1 MTTKSVNTDAA
12 RYRALRREEVMVS
25 MTHDGN
31 TGSTPWLE
39 GDELDKC
46 ADSLL
51 AATPLEPFIEQAQPE
66 AITDAVMQ
74 VYHRTSVGDALDYSD
89 IYDAVKAVLAAPVA
103 AQAQPVTVGEA
114 LESAR
119 WRNALVG
126 LCDTDRID
134 SPEQAIANVKRRMW
148 PMGLTQQP
156 SSGADTDVRKI
167 LLDVVPGLDGMGHEV
182 YAKSV
187 GDVEKALTKMA
198 QELEEWELGI
208 RRHPDAQAQ
217 QPVSGVDGL
226 TDAAIEMLAKQYDCH
241 NAPGFKGFARAVAAL
256 AQQDADNVQGYDR
269 EAEVKAFE
277 EAWVSGTQDLGED
290 YQAAKKAWLL
300 KAQQATPVDDKSHPR
315 FLAGYDAGMK
325 DADSKFIAA
334 WEEYVEA
341 SRMTDVL
348 SIITGLFVGLVVGLA
363 EQANSDMSKPIT
375 IHGGKER
382 DITIHPPKKDNHG
395 STNQTNDR

>member
-134 SPEQAIANVKRRMW
+134 SPEQAIANVKRRMR

-208 RRHPDAQAQ
+208 RRHPDAT
-217 QPVSGVDGL
+217 L
-226 TDAAIEMLAKQYDCH
+226 TYNQVL
-241 NAPGFKGFARAVAAL
+241 
-256 AQQDADNVQGYDR
+256 
-269 EAEVKAFE
+269 E
-277 EAWVSGTQDLGED
+277 EAANTLEQRRN
-290 YQAAKKAWLL
+290 LL
-300 KAQQATPVDDKSHPR
+300 MGQNVVLDIQEGVALYNICIEAVRGLMKPSENPSPVDDKSHPR

-325 DADSKFIAA
+325 DAKRPKPGILTPLGVLVLKYFELLDRALDLDKSPSAWVHKPKGSPQERMAA
-334 WEEYVEA
+334 WQEVHAVRRE
-341 SRMTDVL
+341 
-348 SIITGLFVGLVVGLA
+348 I
-363 EQANSDMSKPIT
+363 
-375 IHGGKER
+375 KEF
-382 DITIHPPKKDNHG
+382 IG
-395 STNQTNDR
+395 